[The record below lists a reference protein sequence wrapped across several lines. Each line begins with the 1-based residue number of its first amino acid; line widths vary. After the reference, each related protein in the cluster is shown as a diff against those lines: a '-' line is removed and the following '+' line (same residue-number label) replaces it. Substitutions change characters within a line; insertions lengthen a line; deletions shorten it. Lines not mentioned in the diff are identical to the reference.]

1 MIQAGIRAK
10 KHYIVREVR
19 NVRSILMSKE
29 SSKRGMCTK
38 RRIVYG
44 VVTVTSKGQ
53 ISIPADLRADL
64 NIKEGD
70 QLLVLRRR
78 DDAGLVLIKLDRMD
92 ELMSVLLED
101 EEFFLRVGRERGK
114 GR

>member
-1 MIQAGIRAK
+1 
-10 KHYIVREVR
+10 
-19 NVRSILMSKE
+19 
-29 SSKRGMCTK
+29 MCTK
-38 RRIVYG
+38 GKKRIVYG

-78 DDAGLVLIKLDRMD
+78 DDAGLILIKLDRMD

-101 EEFFLRVGRERGK
+101 EGFFLKLRGRK
-114 GR
+114 GEGR

>member
-1 MIQAGIRAK
+1 MNAK
-10 KHYIVREVR
+10 G
-19 NVRSILMSKE
+19 SK
-29 SSKRGMCTK
+29 GLCIK

-64 NIKEGD
+64 GIKEGD

-78 DDAGLVLIKLDRMD
+78 DDSGFVLIKLDRMD
-92 ELMSVLLED
+92 DLMSVLLED
-101 EEFFLRVGRERGK
+101 EEFFLKIKERMREGR
-114 GR
+114 